1 MSDREQNRPNGRIPA
16 RAMYEKSEQDPRM
29 GELGQET
36 QIRAERARVPIDAEP
51 AQRYVPA
58 QTQYVSKRVSRP
70 AEQSYQ
76 EDAQSSVS
84 AQGYERRRRSQR
96 HQGDQMDESE
106 REAPR
111 MAPPPRREEP
121 RMVPPPMRGE
131 QQRPVPPPMRVNG
144 DMNRPPMEGNGPMMG
159 QGRPQAPGANYA
171 RSSRQEE
178 FAPVRP
184 RQAQPVP
191 DYLEEDDEDKRR
203 GHKGLT
209 VLLVLVLLVA
219 LSLGGLF
226 FLLPERDDQQ
236 AGGIV
241 NTLNDVKETITDE
254 VGGFYQSVKAIFVPE
269 TKELPQITDFQVVPS
284 SGQAPVEL
292 AFTITSTKT
301 VEGVR
306 VLDSVGSELIKATEA
321 YVKNENSTIWS
332 MKLVLK
338 DAYTG
343 QMSAQLLSEG
353 NWLDSGKVVEV
364 SIVAP
369 VIAPTETPVVEQ
381 PTPEPTTSAMSMM
394 TEATSEPTE
403 EPTEEPTLEPTEE
416 PTPEPT
422 QTPEPTAE
430 PTPSPEPTPEPTPGP
445 TEMPY
450 MQAGAAEGTDPSQLK
465 LTTKIYDGSKAL
477 NEFTRTS
484 PVKMSSPDS
493 YANWSGAVLTFRG
506 GPFRQNAAYGIA
518 NVQENKLEILWNAPM
533 GGISTYHGAGWTGQ
547 PAIVKWPKEIRTM
560 MNLNEEKKAV
570 SALKEVILASQDG
583 KIYFLDL
590 ADGQPTRDPINV
602 GFPLKGSVSVD
613 PRGMPMLSIGQGISK
628 IGNTTG
634 DIGFYLF
641 NLIDQKQLKF
651 INGRDKNAYGT
662 NGAFDGTALIDKN
675 SDTMIV
681 AGENGMLYTVLLNAT
696 FDPNASKLAID
707 PKIVSYKSKTA
718 KQKDTQTGVEGSV
731 AMYANYAYFADATG
745 ILQCVDVNTM
755 KPVWAVNTD
764 DNTDATIA
772 LDFDEDGTLAL
783 YTGNT
788 VKEQG
793 KSGIC
798 TIRRLNALTGEQEWS
813 YTVNVEFD
821 ANEPGGVM
829 ASPVVGQQSIGNL
842 VIFTVAKTPE
852 GGQII
857 AFDKKTGHVFWQQTM
872 SHFSWSSPVAV
883 YNESGSAWIIQGD
896 SEGVLQLM
904 DGQTGAVQNSIQLE
918 GAITG
923 SPAVYNDIL
932 VVGTNGKGKSQIY
945 GIKIK

>member
-36 QIRAERARVPIDAEP
+36 QIRAERARVPSDAEP
-51 AQRYVPA
+51 APRYVPA

-70 AEQSYQ
+70 AEQPLY
-76 EDAQSSVS
+76 EDAQPSAS

-96 HQGDQMDESE
+96 YQGAQADEPE
-106 REAPR
+106 
-111 MAPPPRREEP
+111 REEP
-121 RMVPPPMRGE
+121 RMVPPPRREESRMAPPPMREERG
-131 QQRPVPPPMRVNG
+131 PVPPPMRPAPN
-144 DMNRPPMEGNGPMMG
+144 MNRPPMDQNGPMVG

-171 RSSRQEE
+171 RSPRQEE

-191 DYLEEDDEDKRR
+191 DYLEEDEDEKRR

-209 VLLVLVLLVA
+209 VLLVLVLLIA
-219 LSLGGLF
+219 LSLGGLY

-241 NTLNDVKETITDE
+241 NTLNDVKDTITGE
-254 VGGFYQSVKAIFVPE
+254 VNGFYQSVKAIIVPE
-269 TKELPQITDFQVVPS
+269 TKELPQVIDFQVVPS

-292 AFTITSTKT
+292 AFTITTTKT

-306 VLDSVGSELIKATEA
+306 VLDSMGNELVKATEA

-332 MKLVLK
+332 MKHVLK

-343 QMSAQLLSEG
+343 QMSAQVLSDE
-353 NWLDSGKVVEV
+353 NWQDSGKMVEV
-364 SIVAP
+364 SIVSP
-369 VIAPTETPVVEQ
+369 VAAPTETPFIPES
-381 PTPEPTTSAMSMM
+381 TPEPTMQAMEVSL
-394 TEATSEPTE
+394 TEPT
-403 EPTEEPTLEPTEE
+403 PDATQTPAPTEE

-422 QTPEPTAE
+422 ATPEPTPE
-430 PTPSPEPTPEPTPGP
+430 PTPSPEPTPEPTPSP
-445 TEMPY
+445 TPMPY
-450 MQAGAAEGTDPSQLK
+450 MQAGAADGTDPSLLK
-465 LTTKIYDGSKAL
+465 LTTKIYDGSKAV
-477 NEFTRTS
+477 NEFTRS
-484 PVKMSSPDS
+484 IPVKMSAPDS
-493 YANWSGAVLTFRG
+493 YAQWPGAVLTFRG
-506 GPFRQNAAYGIA
+506 GPFRQNAAYGIV
-518 NVQENKLEILWNAPM
+518 NVQENELEILWSTPM
-533 GGISTYHGAGWTGQ
+533 GGISSYHGAGWTGQ
-547 PAIVKWPKEIRTM
+547 PAIVKWPKEIRGM

-590 ADGQPTRDPINV
+590 TDGKPTRDPINV

-613 PRGMPMLSIGQGISK
+613 PRGMPMLSVGQGISK

-634 DIGFYLF
+634 DIGFFLF
-641 NLIDQKQLKF
+641 NLLDQKQLKF
-651 INGRDKNAYGT
+651 INGRDKNAFGS
-662 NGAFDGTALIDKN
+662 NGAFDGTSLIDKN
-675 SDTMIV
+675 SDTLIV
-681 AGENGMLYTVLLNAT
+681 AGENGMLYTVLLNSK
-696 FDPNASKLAID
+696 FDTEAPKLTID
-707 PKIVSYKSKTA
+707 PKIVSYKAKTS

-731 AMYANYAYFADATG
+731 AMYGNYAYFADATG

-755 KPVWAVNTD
+755 QPVWAVNTD

-772 LDFDEDGTLAL
+772 LDFDADGALAL

-793 KSGIC
+793 KNGIC
-798 TIRRLNALTGEQEWS
+798 TIRRLNALTGRQEWS

-821 ANEPGGVM
+821 SSEAGGVM
-829 ASPVVGQQSIGNL
+829 ASPVVGQQTIGNL
-842 VIFTVAKTPE
+842 VIFTVAKTSE

-857 AFDKKTGHVFWQQTM
+857 ALDKKTGQVVWQQPM

-883 YNESGSAWIIQGD
+883 YNESGEAWIIQGD
-896 SEGVLQLM
+896 SAGVLQLM
-904 DGQTGAVQNSIQLE
+904 DGRTGAVQNSIQLD

-932 VVGTNGKGKSQIY
+932 VVGTSGKGESQIY